1 MRGSIMLP
9 IKDPHRLHKD
19 DYEKFWRIING
30 FETNSD
36 GITSRDQRLVA
47 KMFISRIGDWKKL
60 ISNVETADHRKAFK
74 YAEEWLRFI
83 GYKRA
88 ILMTHRDFSVSL
100 LKDIKFSFNNDSLLP
115 YSIVLSF

>member
-1 MRGSIMLP
+1 MRRSSMLP

-30 FETNSD
+30 LETNSD

-47 KMFISRIGDWKKL
+47 KMFIPRIGDWKKL

-74 YAEEWLRFI
+74 YAEE
-83 GYKRA
+83 
-88 ILMTHRDFSVSL
+88 
-100 LKDIKFSFNNDSLLP
+100 
-115 YSIVLSF
+115 